1 MASAYEF
8 PKSDGDT
15 YYAVD
20 VNKAGYGIF
29 PNFEQLSISV
39 TDASSSQSYSK
50 ELSNHIIKNIGSN
63 KCYINFDATATT
75 DGYLLNPSE
84 SIILDTNCTAIHAI
98 CDSTKTTTLRIIGQ

>member
-20 VNKAGYGIF
+20 VNKSGYGIF

-39 TDASSSQSYSK
+39 TDTSGSQSYSK
-50 ELSNHIIKNIGSN
+50 EMDNHIIQNIGAN
-63 KCYINFDATATT
+63 VCYLNFDAVATT
-75 DGYLLNPSE
+75 SGWKLNPSE
-84 SIILDTNCTAIHAI
+84 FLLFNGKVTDIHAI